1 VAQPKVSDN
10 PTDRMSAIIF
20 ITHPEVVIDP
30 AVPVPQWPLSSIGR
44 ARMET
49 FAHALA
55 GRPVAAVWSSDEQK
69 ALDGAAI
76 LADRLGASHHVDEG
90 LGENDRSATGYIAPP
105 EFWEVVDQFFANP
118 DLSIRGWE
126 TARHAQDRIVS
137 AIGGVDAASPDG
149 VVLVVS
155 HGGVGALLTA
165 RLQEVTIGEEDR
177 PGHAGG
183 GCYLVLDRRPVGLR
197 RSWRAMEEP
206 AAALAA
212 WR

>member
-1 VAQPKVSDN
+1 MN
-10 PTDRMSAIIF
+10 AIIF

-30 AVPVPQWPLSSIGR
+30 TVPVPRWPLSPTGR
-44 ARMET
+44 ARVES
-49 FAHALA
+49 FAQALA

-76 LADRLGASHHVDEG
+76 LAERLGAPHHVDEG

-105 EFWEVVDQFFANP
+105 EFWDVVDQFFARP
-118 DLSIRGWE
+118 DESVRGWE

-137 AIGGVDAASPDG
+137 AMGGVDTGSPAG

-165 RLQEVTIGEEDR
+165 HLQGATIGTEDR
-177 PGHAGG
+177 PGHSGG
-183 GCYLVLDRRPVGLR
+183 GCYLVLDRGPIGLR
-197 RSWRAMEEP
+197 ATWRAVEDPET
-206 AAALAA
+206 ALTA
-212 WR
+212 WA